1 MFARLRRQPHSGR
14 CSKTVRIKRTPET
27 ADERFRSLLG
37 RIARVPKAEVEKEE
51 QKYQAAK
58 TSYPPTPS
66 HRPVTPTLRVAAHGV
81 LDKYINAW

>member
-58 TSYPPTPS
+58 RRTRQRQATDLSRRRS
-66 HRPVTPTLRVAAHGV
+66 E
-81 LDKYINAW
+81 